1 MTEFLAR
8 AMPKSITF
16 TLPSGWTMMFCGLMS
31 RWMMSWL
38 WATESA
44 WHTCEPI
51 SATLRWLMAPRCWMA
66 VFRSEPRTNS
76 MTMKYVP
83 ESWPQS

>member
-8 AMPKSITF
+8 AMPKSMTF

-38 WATESA
+38 WATDSA
-44 WHTCEPI
+44 WHTWR
-51 SATLRWLMAPRCWMA
+51 ADFGHLALVDGAALHGW
-66 VFRSEPRTNS
+66 RSSGRYRART
-76 MTMKYVP
+76 P
-83 ESWPQS
+83 